1 MRRRKVKRVRAV
13 RVVRYGESSSDKS
26 VYSLSD
32 DETFSTDSI
41 SSYYESDIKVQDS
54 YDKTSSDSCSDDEHV
69 LVIDTSV
76 TDTDSDDD
84 NVLGLSEHL
93 LVSSYEGIV
102 HFIIQDYFSPPS
114 SISDI
119 FILLL
124 HLHGGFSLSLTPK
137 MKLLKVKL
145 IFLVC
150 DTC

>member
-1 MRRRKVKRVRAV
+1 MLKIERNGA
-13 RVVRYGESSSDKS
+13 
-26 VYSLSD
+26 
-32 DETFSTDSI
+32 FSTDSI

-102 HFIIQDYFSPPS
+102 HFIIDNYFSPPS
-114 SISDI
+114 SISEFSYCYCI
-119 FILLL
+119 YMVVFPCHS
-124 HLHGGFSLSLTPK
+124 HLE
-137 MKLLKVKL
+137 
-145 IFLVC
+145 
-150 DTC
+150 